1 MFVYSGGGLMI
12 KDSIKELR
20 RRNSMSQKQLSERL
34 GISQQTVAKWE
45 SGQAAPKPAMI
56 KRIAEYFDVSADYLL
71 GIKPKVDDRD
81 VIAALFG
88 KTDDVTD
95 DMYSDVKR
103 FAEFVK
109 QNKR

>member
-1 MFVYSGGGLMI
+1 MI
-12 KDSIKELR
+12 KDSIKSLR
-20 RRNSMSQKQLSERL
+20 LHSSLSQKQLADKL

-45 SGQAAPKPAMI
+45 NGRASPKPAMI
-56 KRIAEYFDVSADYLL
+56 KMLAEYFDVSADYLL
-71 GIKPKVDDRD
+71 GIKPKIDDHD

-88 KTDDVTD
+88 KPEDVTD
-95 DMYSDVKR
+95 DMYSDVKL

>member
-1 MFVYSGGGLMI
+1 MI

-20 RRNSMSQKQLSERL
+20 VRRSLSQEQLARQL

-45 SGQAAPKPAMI
+45 SGRTAPKPIMI
-56 KRIAEYFDVSADYLL
+56 KRIAECFDVSADYLL

-88 KTDDVTD
+88 ETDDVTD

-103 FAEFVK
+103 FAKFVK
-109 QNKR
+109 QSK